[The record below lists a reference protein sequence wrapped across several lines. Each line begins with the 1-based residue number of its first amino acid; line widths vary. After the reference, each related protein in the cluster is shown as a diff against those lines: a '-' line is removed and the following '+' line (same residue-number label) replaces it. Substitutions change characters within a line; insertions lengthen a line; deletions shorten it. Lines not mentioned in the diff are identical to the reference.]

1 MATSTFKLRLPLNS
15 NLRDFL
21 TMQPPYNMHQPIKH
35 IEEHKRLKDD
45 RQLNKWKAP
54 IAFQYQKESQ
64 IGGFQ

>member
-1 MATSTFKLRLPLNS
+1 
-15 NLRDFL
+15 
-21 TMQPPYNMHQPIKH
+21 MHKPMKQ

-45 RQLNKWKAP
+45 KQLNKWKAS